1 MGTCPP
7 FFEPSVGYGLIV
19 RMDAAFAIDMS
30 LFSWGLSRYMT
41 EVQTSKMYMTAKHSV
56 KTGLVATAVVSSW
69 TIAATLLSST
79 TDKMGSSMGS
89 VVLSGMVLARHFKP
103 SCFLWLVRSL
113 PGVGISELI
122 EKAIELERKAPWAR
136 TFLEVVKKRYG
147 PAGHITLMSYSLIF
161 QIFTTMN
168 LLVGGST
175 RFSSMTGRNR
185 DAAHFLFLIGVLIYT
200 LFGGIKATLLTDW
213 AHAVIICIVMI
224 ITVFA
229 VYTSSSTIGSPNR
242 MWELLREAAKLH
254 PIEGNESGSYLT
266 MTSQNGGFIGLIF
279 AGASVSNDFQLSE
292 THEPSEKSKPRVF

>member
-69 TIAATLLSST
+69 TIAATLLNGFLYGVCGPFWYGAGATFQTFMFS
-79 TDKMGSSMGS
+79 
-89 VVLSGMVLARHFKP
+89 LA
-103 SCFLWLVRSL
+103 
-113 PGVGISELI
+113 
-122 EKAIELERKAPWAR
+122 AIELERKAPWAR

-175 RFSSMTGRNR
+175 RFSLMTGRNR

-200 LFGGIKATLLTDW
+200 LSGGIKATLLTDW